1 MIVHTELKL
10 KGIEDR
16 QLFHE
21 NVSCGDSV
29 FGSAV
34 SVVPVVGLFRSSA
47 APVTVLSGQ
56 KYYPCRLYYYY
67 YYQFTVENSIYYSF
81 DISYQ
86 MEVIEYFKSALSMR
100 LEL

>member
-34 SVVPVVGLFRSSA
+34 SVVPVVGLFR
-47 APVTVLSGQ
+47 LGQ
-56 KYYPCRLYYYY
+56 KYYPCGLYYYY
-67 YYQFTVENSIYYSF
+67 YYQFPVENSIYNSF

>member
-47 APVTVLSGQ
+47 DPDTVLSGQ
-56 KYYPCRLYYYY
+56 QYYPGGLYYYL
-67 YYQFTVENSIYYSF
+67 IY
-81 DISYQ
+81 
-86 MEVIEYFKSALSMR
+86 
-100 LEL
+100 